1 MNVEFND
8 KMTQVLETLAE
19 AHDTSKVEILRRAI
33 AVYNFLENETTTG
46 NRKVVIAEGDRIIK
60 EIVLT

>member
-1 MNVEFND
+1 
-8 KMTQVLETLAE
+8 MTQVLETLAE